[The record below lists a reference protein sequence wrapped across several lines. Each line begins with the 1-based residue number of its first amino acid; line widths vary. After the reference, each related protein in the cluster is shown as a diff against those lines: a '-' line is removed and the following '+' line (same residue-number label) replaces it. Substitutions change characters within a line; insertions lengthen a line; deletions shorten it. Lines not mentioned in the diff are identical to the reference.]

1 MTRTEGGTVPDK
13 NLVTICVGA
22 DLEVLHL
29 CKAGKYGEVLAWL
42 PSDLPSDIF
51 QNVTHIPFSPL
62 VKNLKIL
69 LNRLAGWG

>member
-42 PSDLPSDIF
+42 P
-51 QNVTHIPFSPL
+51 
-62 VKNLKIL
+62 
-69 LNRLAGWG
+69 